1 MPGCEK
7 GVAEA
12 RAWGAQLNVT
22 TRSAAATLGATDDLG
37 AFAGVYTLRAL
48 VGPAEEQAAP
58 QELVIKEV
66 TGAHAQVLTWASGI

>member
-1 MPGCEK
+1 M
-7 GVAEA
+7 
-12 RAWGAQLNVT
+12 T

-37 AFAGVYTLRAL
+37 AFSGVYTLRPL

-66 TGAHAQVLTWASGI
+66 TGARARRSTWTFGA